1 MARCRLLNARYIGVV
16 IMDVES
22 TKIFNDRLAQWVA
35 KQGFW
40 FQLRYSMAGGGA
52 TVLMYHVMRMLLKLS
67 IFFVILAAL
76 AITYLVKRTDQQAFD
91 TQLKNQIAGW
101 FGAEGGKMRSF
112 DRIQNKATIRYLAL
126 EGGPRC
132 FFDRCEATGI
142 TFRMGLLDGIVGTWN
157 ANQISVDRLSLSVKA
172 GAETEA
178 EAKSLAEAVTKKLE
192 SLQFQALECKSA
204 HISWGYS
211 ARTMGQIDQSR
222 LTALRDDQGWLLR
235 FKGGTLSQN
244 WLRNLEIV
252 ELTIRLDGGKLVV
265 EKGEFTV
272 SQDTDTI
279 NSGGSQ
285 GRVYLQSVM
294 VKGGL
299 RPKFSGSIALEN
311 VPLAPLLQP
320 NYQTFVEGR
329 ISGQLD
335 IGGST
340 NTTEGVTLTGRIQ
353 LNEGDGI
360 YLRNRV
366 PLLSSLSI
374 LSPSGSYRKVD
385 LTQGSFRIATG
396 SGKMIVDDIKLLAVS
411 QMEVKGSFLSRPASS
426 KEIEEM
432 LRKNTITSD
441 VAESFTEKLA
451 MHANSD
457 EMTIG
462 KAAEILGDQNSAAMG
477 FSGKII
483 DSSLPFQ
490 AELNEKEMQLKLA
503 EKMALTAVYEGEL
516 YLTMPVTA
524 FPADPLTLQKLPR
537 AVDSSVIFLE
547 CPLKGNLN
555 QLTLAQAEELM
566 VVHSQKKNEIKTPEE
581 PKQ

>member
-1 MARCRLLNARYIGVV
+1 
-16 IMDVES
+16 
-22 TKIFNDRLAQWVA
+22 
-35 KQGFW
+35 
-40 FQLRYSMAGGGA
+40 
-52 TVLMYHVMRMLLKLS
+52 
-67 IFFVILAAL
+67 
-76 AITYLVKRTDQQAFD
+76 
-91 TQLKNQIAGW
+91 
-101 FGAEGGKMRSF
+101 
-112 DRIQNKATIRYLAL
+112 
-126 EGGPRC
+126 
-132 FFDRCEATGI
+132 
-142 TFRMGLLDGIVGTWN
+142 
-157 ANQISVDRLSLSVKA
+157 
-172 GAETEA
+172 
-178 EAKSLAEAVTKKLE
+178 
-192 SLQFQALECKSA
+192 
-204 HISWGYS
+204 
-211 ARTMGQIDQSR
+211 
-222 LTALRDDQGWLLR
+222 
-235 FKGGTLSQN
+235 
-244 WLRNLEIV
+244 
-252 ELTIRLDGGKLVV
+252 
-265 EKGEFTV
+265 
-272 SQDTDTI
+272 
-279 NSGGSQ
+279 
-285 GRVYLQSVM
+285 
-294 VKGGL
+294 
-299 RPKFSGSIALEN
+299 
-311 VPLAPLLQP
+311 
-320 NYQTFVEGR
+320 
-329 ISGQLD
+329 LD

-396 SGKMIVDDIKLLAVS
+396 SGKMIVDDIKLLAVG

>member
-1 MARCRLLNARYIGVV
+1 
-16 IMDVES
+16 MDVES

-35 KQGFW
+35 RQGFW

-157 ANQISVDRLSLSVKA
+157 ANQISVDRLSLNVKA
-172 GAETEA
+172 GAETEE
-178 EAKSLAEAVTKKLE
+178 EADALAAAVTKRLE
-192 SLQFQALECKSA
+192 SLQFQAFECKNTR
-204 HISWGYS
+204 ISWGYS
-211 ARTMGQIDQSR
+211 ARTMGQIEQSR
-222 LTALRDDQGWLLR
+222 LSALRDDQGWLLR
-235 FKGGTLSQN
+235 FRGGTLSQN

-252 ELTIRLDGGKLVV
+252 ELVIRLDGDKLVV

-272 SQDTDTI
+272 AQETDVI
-279 NSGGSQ
+279 NAGSNQ

-311 VPLAPLLQP
+311 VPLTPLIQS
-320 NYQTFVEGR
+320 NYQAFIEGR

-340 NTTEGVTLTGRIQ
+340 NTTEGVTLSGRIK

-366 PLLSSLSI
+366 PLLSSLSV

-396 SGKMIVDDIKLLAVS
+396 SGKMTVDDLKLLAVG
-411 QMEVKGSFLSRPASS
+411 QMEVKGSFVSRPASS
-426 KEIEEM
+426 QEIEEM
-432 LRKNTITSD
+432 LNKNAISTE
-441 VAESFTEKLA
+441 VAEGIAEKLA
-451 MHANSD
+451 MSTNSD

-462 KAAEILGDQNSAAMG
+462 KAAEILGDQSTAAMG
-477 FSGKII
+477 FTGEIV
-483 DSSLPFQ
+483 DNSLPFQ
-490 AELNEKEMQLKLA
+490 AELNEKQMQLKLA
-503 EKMALTAVYEGEL
+503 EKMALTAIYEGKL
-516 YLTMPVTA
+516 YLTMPVAA
-524 FPADPLTLQKLPR
+524 FPSDPLTLRKLPR
-537 AVDSSVIFLE
+537 AVDSPVIFLE
-547 CPLKGNLN
+547 CPLRGNLN

-566 VVHSQKKNEIKTPEE
+566 VVQSQSKEEKKEKIKTPEK
-581 PKQ
+581 PKK